1 MTEGLDL
8 LDDIGLILS
17 VFILLFISYFHLRDI
32 NDERTW
38 DRKMGA
44 SLVIWLLLYFILERL
59 QTFDSLGM
67 TITSPDVSGTIVDVA
82 SYASTMN
89 YYYTHL
95 FLMLL
100 VPIPFLRKSW
110 QIGAIG
116 IIVIVLNYIDRDAQ
130 SGVIGEVF
138 YNSMLL
144 TCLTMVAALVCFS
157 IGLRFLLFPPPLDA
171 DDIESLVMRRSGFFA
186 LGTISVVMNNFIFRS
201 IGFLDG
207 SDNAWWTLPI
217 VNWSPPSGGYFYGMV
232 TLAESAFILGAFS
245 FIMLSFALGGIYHL
259 IQTMRGRHPVSLATV
274 FSGYILLMWSLIIFR
289 HWAFV
294 TGYGEWAA
302 ISGLPVNDNAIIISA
317 LSDGFAMHLIY
328 PTIAL
333 LHAVKFGLITIESER
348 DKKIFRIVALGVMVA
363 ITAVF
368 TSLLEIIIPVP
379 DIVLAVLC
387 GLVLATGW
395 ERYLIDALEPD
406 EEMKNV
412 SWAWPGNERG
422 LMWTINLMI
431 GIPFA
436 INLLTGVIW

>member
-17 VFILLFISYFHLRDI
+17 IFILLFISYFHLRDI
-32 NDERTW
+32 NDDRTW

-44 SLVIWLLLYFILERL
+44 TLVIWLLLYFILQRL
-59 QTFDSLGM
+59 QTIVPEVG
-67 TITSPDVSGTIVDVA
+67 ITSLDVSGIVVEVA
-82 SYASTMN
+82 NYASAMN

-110 QIGAIG
+110 QIAAIALL
-116 IIVIVLNYIDRDAQ
+116 VIVFKYIDDVAQ
-130 SGVIGEVF
+130 SGDVGTVY

-144 TCLTMVAALVCFS
+144 HCLVMSVVLVCFS
-157 IGLRFLLFPPPLDA
+157 TGLRFLLFPPPIEA
-171 DDIESLVMRRSGFFA
+171 DDFESLAMRRSGYFA
-186 LGTISVVMNNFIFRS
+186 LGTIAVVMDNMIFRS

-207 SDNAWWTLPI
+207 SANAWFTFPM
-217 VNWSPPSGGYFYGMV
+217 VNWSPPSGGYEYGMV
-232 TLAESAFILGAFS
+232 TLVEMTFVLGVFS
-245 FIMLSFALGGIYHL
+245 FAMFSFALGGIYHL
-259 IQTMRGRHPVSLATV
+259 IQTMRGRHPVSLATL
-274 FSGYILLMWSLIIFR
+274 FSGYILLVWTLIIFR
-289 HWAFV
+289 HWAYV
-294 TGYGEWAA
+294 TGYGEWDMSGAA
-302 ISGLPVNDNAIIISA
+302 LNDNAIIISA
-317 LSDGFAMHLIY
+317 LSNGFTLHLIY

-333 LHAVKFGLITIESER
+333 LHAVKFGLITIESDR
-348 DKKIFRIVALGVMVA
+348 DKKILRIVALGVMVA

-406 EEMKNV
+406 EEMKSV
-412 SWAWPGNERG
+412 SWAWPGNERK
-422 LMWTINLMI
+422 LMWSVNLMI
-431 GIPFA
+431 GIPFV
-436 INLLTGVIW
+436 INLITGVIW